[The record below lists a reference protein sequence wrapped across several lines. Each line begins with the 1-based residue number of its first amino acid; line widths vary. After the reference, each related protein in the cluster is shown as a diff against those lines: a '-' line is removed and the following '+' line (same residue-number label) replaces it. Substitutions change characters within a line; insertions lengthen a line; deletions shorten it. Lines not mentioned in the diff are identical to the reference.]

1 MGLPYGHCGCSDFRV
16 GFLLL
21 DMIDLKRAELAIHE
35 VGNSDRIK
43 SSLYLVCIVE
53 TWDLGKL
60 LPSLD
65 QIVDVIDSLYTLLL
79 LPLSSI
85 QSFFALLL
93 IFLLYMLQFFP
104 CQWVA
109 AIVDYYIDY

>member
-1 MGLPYGHCGCSDFRV
+1 MAILGVLISGW

-21 DMIDLKRAELAIHE
+21 DMIDLKRAELAIHG
-35 VGNSDRIK
+35 VGNSDRIT

-79 LPLSSI
+79 LPLSII
-85 QSFFALLL
+85 QSLFALLL
-93 IFLLYMLQFFP
+93 IFFIVHASILSLPMGCCHCGLLY
-104 CQWVA
+104 
-109 AIVDYYIDY
+109 